1 MLLPLLFSWSTNQK
15 SERVELWAKSY
26 RERESLLLLLLLL
39 MFFEISTIKEYLRN
53 PHLYYITTTDSF
65 HLR

>member
-26 RERESLLLLLLLL
+26 REREDLFFFFFFFFLCFLNIYNQRIFKKSPFLL
-39 MFFEISTIKEYLRN
+39 YN
-53 PHLYYITTTDSF
+53 YD
-65 HLR
+65 